1 MGFASF
7 SACGVAKWAASD
19 KEAGQGP
26 GNKVSV
32 GWQRYILYVREKPS
46 TGTG

>member
-7 SACGVAKWAASD
+7 SRSCPAFCPCGVAKWAACD

-26 GNKVSV
+26 GNKA
-32 GWQRYILYVREKPS
+32 
-46 TGTG
+46 